1 MTEWPSSVV
10 ICHTCLPLL
19 FLPWLPSTP
28 DLSTC
33 PGRLLCPHLCPTAPT
48 RHASA
53 LPHAPWPPP
62 SGHKWGGG
70 TFPPPRV
77 LCSQEANKDYCFF
90 LTITQAMHESAA
102 KHCQYLR
109 CHGNIAFP
117 PPHGRFIPE
126 SLLRTLPETTCPSG
140 ALQRSPHPLSSTAVR
155 PSFLTL
161 PTQPPPV
168 LAQGCSADPGSHVPL
183 LLQGTAADFPAS
195 SMKPQPP

>member
-1 MTEWPSSVV
+1 MSFATPA
-10 ICHTCLPLL
+10 CLSCSFLGFL
-19 FLPWLPSTP
+19 LPWLPSTP

-70 TFPPPRV
+70 HFLLPESCVPRKQTRITVFFSPLHRPCMSQPPNTASTFV
-77 LCSQEANKDYCFF
+77 VMVTL
-90 LTITQAMHESAA
+90 H
-102 KHCQYLR
+102 
-109 CHGNIAFP
+109 P

-161 PTQPPPV
+161 PTQPRPV
-168 LAQGCSADPGSHVPL
+168 LAQGCSADPCSYAPL